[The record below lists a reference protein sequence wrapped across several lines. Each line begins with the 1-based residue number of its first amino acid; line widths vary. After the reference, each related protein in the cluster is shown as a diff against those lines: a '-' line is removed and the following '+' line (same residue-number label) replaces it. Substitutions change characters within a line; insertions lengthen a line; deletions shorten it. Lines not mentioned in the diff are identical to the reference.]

1 MQSNIVEF
9 FKTRKFW
16 MPIIALLQTVLVW
29 AAPQVLKIEV
39 TPDMQ
44 TVMTTVLWGIAA
56 LVVHGDIKYDWIN
69 AEKPAPAVNVEKAA
83 TVTVASDTELAG

>member
-9 FKTRKFW
+9 LKTRKFW
-16 MPIIALLQTVLVW
+16 MPVIALLQTVLVW
-29 AAPQVLKIEV
+29 AAPQLLKMEV

-69 AEKPAPAVNVEKAA
+69 AEKSV
-83 TVTVASDTELAG
+83 DRAG